1 MLLLFFE
8 ILSQIYQDTIH
19 YLLIF
24 LFNFFV
30 YNSISYKGKY
40 MFTIKQLEVFISL
53 SHKQKVIDV
62 AAEFKM
68 SQSAISMSIKELEKI
83 VGEKLFERIGKRLT
97 LNERGVLFL
106 EQILPHVDALQ
117 KVYVN
122 FSSQKIEGNLRLCA
136 SVTIANYLMPKYID
150 EYSKKHQ
157 NVKFSLK
164 STNTNDVIR
173 FIKEGTYDIGF
184 IEDKCSDETLTCKKI
199 RSDEL
204 VVITANKELAEKD
217 VHFIDA
223 LSSMQWIMR
232 EVGSGTRSTFLDT
245 ISPESVNIYMEFD
258 HTETIKKFL
267 KLSSNYISCL
277 PRISVEQELKEGSL
291 FELSVRGYDF
301 KRDFILIM
309 RKEKKSSMLVDDFM
323 KFISN

>member
-1 MLLLFFE
+1 
-8 ILSQIYQDTIH
+8 
-19 YLLIF
+19 
-24 LFNFFV
+24 
-30 YNSISYKGKY
+30 
-40 MFTIKQLEVFISL
+40 MFTLKQLEVFISL
-53 SHKQKVIDV
+53 AQKQKVIEV
-62 AAEFKM
+62 ASEFQM

-97 LNERGVLFL
+97 LNERGILFL
-106 EQILPHVDALQ
+106 EQVSLHVDALQ
-117 KVYVN
+117 KVYTN

-150 EYSKKHQ
+150 EYNKIHQ

-173 FIKEGTYDIGF
+173 FIKEGAYDIGF
-184 IEDKCSDETLTCKKI
+184 IEDKCNDEMLTCKKI
-199 RSDEL
+199 ASDEL
-204 VVITANKELAEKD
+204 VVVTANQDLAKEEE
-217 VHFIDA
+217 HFIDTLA
-223 LSSMQWIMR
+223 TMQWIMR
-232 EVGSGTRSTFLDT
+232 EVGSGTRSTFLNA

-277 PRISVEQELKEGSL
+277 PRISVLQELKEGSL
-291 FELSVRGYDF
+291 FELPIRGYEF

-309 RKEKKSSMLVDDFM
+309 RKDKKSSMLVDDFM

>member
-1 MLLLFFE
+1 
-8 ILSQIYQDTIH
+8 
-19 YLLIF
+19 
-24 LFNFFV
+24 
-30 YNSISYKGKY
+30 
-40 MFTIKQLEVFISL
+40 MFTLKQLEVFISL
-53 SHKQKVIDV
+53 AQKQKVIDV
-62 AAEFKM
+62 ASEFQM

-97 LNERGVLFL
+97 LNERGILFW
-106 EQILPHVDALQ
+106 EQVALHIDALQ
-117 KVYVN
+117 KVYTN

-150 EYSKKHQ
+150 EYSKLHQ

-184 IEDKCSDETLTCKKI
+184 IEDKCSDEMLTCKKI
-199 RSDEL
+199 ASDEL
-204 VVITANKELAEKD
+204 VVITANEELAKKS
-217 VHFIDA
+217 VHFIDTLA
-223 LSSMQWIMR
+223 SMQWIMR

-277 PRISVEQELKEGSL
+277 PRISVAQELHEGSL
-291 FELSVRGYDF
+291 FELPIRG
-301 KRDFILIM
+301 
-309 RKEKKSSMLVDDFM
+309 
-323 KFISN
+323 

>member
-1 MLLLFFE
+1 
-8 ILSQIYQDTIH
+8 
-19 YLLIF
+19 
-24 LFNFFV
+24 
-30 YNSISYKGKY
+30 
-40 MFTIKQLEVFISL
+40 MFTLKQLEIFISL
-53 SHKQKVIDV
+53 SRSQKVIDV
-62 AAEFKM
+62 ATEFGM

-106 EQILPHVDALQ
+106 EQTALHVDALQ
-117 KVYVN
+117 KVFTN

-150 EYSKKHQ
+150 AYNKLHE

-173 FIKEGTYDIGF
+173 FIKEGVYDIGF
-184 IEDKCSDETLTCKKI
+184 IEDKCNDEMLTCKKI
-199 RSDEL
+199 SSDEL
-204 VVITANKELAEKD
+204 IVITSNQELAKKD
-217 VHFIDA
+217 EHFIDT
-223 LSSMQWIMR
+223 LSDMQWIMR
-232 EVGSGTRSTFLDT
+232 EVGSGTRSAFLDA
-245 ISPESVNIYMEFD
+245 IYPERVNTYMEFD

-267 KLSSNYISCL
+267 KLSTNYIACL

-291 FELSVRGYDF
+291 FELHIRGYDF
-301 KRDFILIM
+301 RRDFILIM
-309 RKEKKSSMLVDDFM
+309 RKDKKSSVLVDDFM

>member
-1 MLLLFFE
+1 
-8 ILSQIYQDTIH
+8 
-19 YLLIF
+19 
-24 LFNFFV
+24 
-30 YNSISYKGKY
+30 
-40 MFTIKQLEVFISL
+40 MFTLKQLEVFISL
-53 SHKQKVIDV
+53 AHKQKVIDV
-62 AAEFKM
+62 ASEFQM

-97 LNERGVLFL
+97 LNERGILFL
-106 EQILPHVDALQ
+106 EQVSLHIDALQ
-117 KVYVN
+117 KVYTN

-150 EYSKKHQ
+150 EYIKIHQ

-173 FIKEGTYDIGF
+173 LIKEGTYDIGF

-199 RSDEL
+199 ASDEL
-204 VVITANKELAEKD
+204 VVVTVNQELAKKNL
-217 VHFIDA
+217 HFIDTLA
-223 LSSMQWIMR
+223 TMQWIMR
-232 EVGSGTRSTFLDT
+232 EVGSGTRSTFLDA

-277 PRISVEQELKEGSL
+277 PRISVAQELNEGAL
-291 FELSVRGYDF
+291 FELPIRGYEF

-309 RKEKKSSMLVDDFM
+309 RKDKKSSMLVDDFM